1 MSLRSSSAPP
11 SPPPP
16 PTGLLDRLIAALAA
30 FSRRHAWP
38 VVLLAV
44 ALAAASGVYTVRNL
58 GMNTDTAD
66 MISPD
71 LPFRQAGRDFDRA
84 FPQFV
89 ELLIVVIDGDTPERA
104 DDAARALAQAMAADD
119 GIFASVYRP
128 GGEPF
133 FRRNGLL
140 YLSLDELG
148 ALADNLAA
156 VQPLLAALAAD
167 PSLPRLF
174 AELDAAIAA
183 LRDGEAPAFDL
194 SDAFGRLADAAE
206 AQIARRP
213 YHLSW
218 REVISGK
225 PATAADR
232 RRLILAQ
239 PRLDFGALQPQKAA
253 LEAVRAAAERLG
265 LVPANGI
272 RVRLTGPVAL
282 DYEQLESARIGAGMA
297 APVSFVLVAL
307 VLFVGLRSTRLVLAS
322 LAVLVIGLLLTAG
335 FATFAVGELNLVS
348 VAFAVLFIGLGIDF
362 SIHLALRYREIV
374 ARGEIDGLASDDKA
388 VAAAAVDGAA
398 VHVGRA
404 LVLCAATTA
413 AGFYV
418 FIPTAYRGVAELG
431 LIAGSGLFIALAVN
445 LTVLPALLA
454 LAPLRSA
461 RPLTRRWWNQAL
473 DQVGRRR
480 RAVRI
485 GAAVLGI
492 GALALLPLARFD
504 FNPLNLQN
512 PDAESVRTLR
522 DLLAEGDGSPWT
534 IDILAKDLDAARA
547 LAARLRALP
556 EVADARTIAD
566 LVPADQEE
574 KLDEIA
580 DMSFFLG
587 PPPRPDPARAPV
599 DEPTR
604 RAALKRFLATLDDW
618 LANGAPGA
626 SDRPAEIAAAR
637 RLADALRRLEARG
650 LPLARLEKS
659 LLGGFPAQL
668 EALYEALA
676 VEEPITLESLPESL
690 RARMVAADGR
700 VRVQVMPRENL
711 DDNAALRRFVD
722 AVRAVAPRA
731 VGAPVSILESGDAVV
746 RAFQQALASAVLVTL
761 VLLIGLTR
769 RPRDTF
775 LVLVP
780 LALATALTGAASV
793 LLGIPFNF
801 ANVIVLPLLFGIGVD
816 SAIHLVLRA
825 RAWRKGDGHLL
836 ETSTARGIVFSGL
849 TTIGSFGS
857 LMLSTHRGTA
867 SMGAL
872 LAVGVATTLVCTL
885 IVLPALLPD
894 RREEEDAKKEGLS

>member
-1 MSLRSSSAPP
+1 MSLRSSPSL
-11 SPPPP
+11 SPPPAAR
-16 PTGLLDRLIAALAA
+16 LDRLIAALAA

-44 ALAAASGVYTVRNL
+44 ALAVVSGAYTVRNL

-71 LPFRQAGRDFDRA
+71 LPFRQAGRDFERA

-104 DDAARALAQAMAADD
+104 EVAARSLARAMAADD

-128 GGEPF
+128 GGEAF

-140 YLSLDELG
+140 YLSPDELG
-148 ALADNLAA
+148 VLADNLAR
-156 VQPLLAALAAD
+156 VQPLLAALATD
-167 PSLPRLF
+167 PSLRRLF
-174 AELDAAIAA
+174 GELETAIGA
-183 LRDGEAPAFDL
+183 LRDGETPAFDL
-194 SDAFGRLADAAE
+194 AAAFDRLAAAAE
-206 AQIARRP
+206 AQTAGRP

-225 PATAADR
+225 TATPDDR

-253 LEAVRAAAERLG
+253 LDAVRAAAARLG
-265 LVPANGI
+265 LTPDQGI

-282 DYEQLESARIGAGMA
+282 DYEQLESARKGAGVA
-297 APVSFVLVAL
+297 APVSFALVAL
-307 VLFVGLRSTRLVLAS
+307 VLFVGLRSMRLVLAS
-322 LAVLVIGLLLTAG
+322 LAALIIGLLLTAG
-335 FATFAVGELNLVS
+335 FATLAVGELNLVS

-374 ARGEIDGLASDDKA
+374 ARGDIDGLASGDKA

-431 LIAGSGLFIALAVN
+431 LIAGSGMFIALAVN
-445 LTVLPALLA
+445 LAVLPAIFA

-461 RPLTRRWWNQAL
+461 RPLTRRWWNRVL
-473 DQVGRRR
+473 DRIGRRR
-480 RAVRI
+480 RLIRI
-485 GAAVLGI
+485 GAGVLGI
-492 GALALLPLARFD
+492 AAAALLPFARFN
-504 FNPLNLQN
+504 FNPLDLQN
-512 PDAESVRTLR
+512 ASAESVQTLR
-522 DLLAEGDGSPWT
+522 DLLADGGGSPWT
-534 IDILAKDLDAARA
+534 IDVLAGDLETARK

-556 EVADARTIAD
+556 EVKDARTIAD
-566 LVPADQEE
+566 LVPNDQDE

-587 PPPRPDPARAPV
+587 PPPQPGSELAPADAPA
-599 DEPTR
+599 R
-604 RAALKRFLATLDDW
+604 RAALKAFLTTIDAW
-618 LANGAPGA
+618 LESGAAAP
-626 SDRPAEIAAAR
+626 EIAPAAR
-637 RLADALRRLEARG
+637 RLAKALHRLDAANAPLDRLER
-650 LPLARLEKS
+650 S
-659 LLGGFPAQL
+659 LLGDFKRQL
-668 EALYEALA
+668 DELYLALS
-676 VEEPITLESLPESL
+676 VSEPITLDSLPETL

-700 VRVQVMPRENL
+700 VRVQVLPRDDL

-722 AVRAVAPRA
+722 AVRGVAPQA
-731 VGAPVSILESGDAVV
+731 VGAPISILESGDAVV
-746 RAFQQALASAVLVTL
+746 RAFQQALASAVVVTL
-761 VLLIGLTR
+761 ILLLGLTR
-769 RPRDTF
+769 RPRDAF

-793 LLGIPFNF
+793 LLDIPFNF

-825 RAWRKGDGHLL
+825 RAWREGDGHLL

-857 LMLSTHRGTA
+857 LMLSAHRGTA

-872 LAVGVATTLVCTL
+872 LAVGVAATLICTL
-885 IVLPALLPD
+885 IVLPALLP
-894 RREEEDAKKEGLS
+894 RRPSLEKEERS